1 MAISQKNQKMLANMA
16 PNLLYAF
23 IPESEVTYEVFG
35 KFVTNIQEKREAQ
48 RTFIQGVARAQ
59 LYTSSERFYDY
70 VREQLEE
77 VYGKNIQDIIYYLAE
92 NGSLP
97 ATKYEQESVSGLC
110 TQIAGVN
117 DAAFDIIKQNFGASM
132 DLGSFSTKSGV
143 VAGGLS
149 STNYDT
155 FGNTFKNTYLP
166 NSGLSLT
173 SVKGANG
180 FSLYSASDGVSTF
193 NLSTGAQL
201 SANQGNFWN
210 NLNNALPAI
219 QGLLSTVLNILKPTL
234 NPYKMSPSQVGD
246 GWVAP
251 YNNKSNNMTTAIVL
265 TGIVGGAVLLAD
277 KKK

>member
-23 IPESEVTYEVFG
+23 IPESEINYEVFG
-35 KFVTNIQEKREAQ
+35 KYVNNIQLKREAQ

-59 LYTSSERFYDY
+59 LYTSSERFYDC

-97 ATKYEQESVSGLC
+97 ATKYEKESVSGLC
-110 TQIAGVN
+110 TSIAGVN
-117 DAAFDIIKQNFGASM
+117 ENALNIMKENWSQSI
-132 DLGSFSTKSGV
+132 DLGSFSSKSGV
-143 VAGGLS
+143 LSGGLN

-173 SVKGANG
+173 SVKGVDG
-180 FSLYSASDGVSTF
+180 FSLYSASDGIKTVSLR
-193 NLSTGAQL
+193 NGATL
-201 SANQGNFWN
+201 EANQGNFWN

-219 QGLLSTVLNILKPTL
+219 QGLLSTVLNILQQTL
-234 NPYKMSPSQVGD
+234 NPYQMSPSQIGD
-246 GWVAP
+246 GWVQP
-251 YNNKSNNMTTAIVL
+251 YNNKSNNLTTAVVL
-265 TGIVGGAVLLAD
+265 TGLVGGAVLFAD